1 VFLTAFLVAELV
13 EPAHFVQLVLNVL
26 DNARRSVLDQVVHGV
41 EGFEDAAPVFRLL
54 GEDLPQVLHD
64 VVVVLPVV
72 GVVG

>member
-1 VFLTAFLVAELV
+1 
-13 EPAHFVQLVLNVL
+13 LNPRTLYSSSLIVL